1 MKGETAMAQK
11 IRADTRRLRKMKT
24 ENAGRTSRIRKQ
36 TERIRNDMKELDGIW
51 EGDAHT
57 VFQKQFA
64 LRLGEL
70 ESLCG
75 KLDRIVKEE
84 EYAAAEYDRCR
95 KKAAGLVRTL

>member
-1 MKGETAMAQK
+1 MTQK

-24 ENAGRTSRIRKQ
+24 ENAGRIRRIKGQ
-36 TERIRNDMKELDGIW
+36 TERMKNTMRELDGIW

-57 VFQKQFA
+57 AFQKQFA

-75 KLDRIVKEE
+75 KLDGIVKEE